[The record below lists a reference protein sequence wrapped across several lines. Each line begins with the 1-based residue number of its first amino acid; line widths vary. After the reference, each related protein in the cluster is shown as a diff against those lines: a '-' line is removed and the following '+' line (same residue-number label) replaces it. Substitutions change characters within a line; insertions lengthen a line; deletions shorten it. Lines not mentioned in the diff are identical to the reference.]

1 MKQYERRVQV
11 GRAIQKEVAALIQ
24 KGGIKDD
31 RMASFV
37 SIVDVNLNSS
47 LSSAKVIYSIY
58 ANSEDDAV
66 HMGTQAALK
75 DNAGYIRGVIGRKL
89 NLKYAPKLYFVA
101 TDSLGKSVEMVNLIN
116 KTVESDLLNHDEEP
130 EEVIEEEV

>member
-11 GRAIQKEVAALIQ
+11 ARAIQKEVGALIQ

-37 SIVDVNLNSS
+37 SIVDVDLNSS
-47 LSSAKVIYSIY
+47 LSSAKVIFSVLD
-58 ANSEDDAV
+58 NDGDDFS

-89 NLKYAPKLYFVA
+89 NLKYAPKLIFVA
-101 TDSLGKSVEMVNLIN
+101 SESLSKSVDMVDLIER
-116 KTVESDLLNHDEEP
+116 TVEDDASRHDEE
-130 EEVIEEEV
+130 EDDAL

>member
-11 GRAIQKEVAALIQ
+11 ARAIQKEIGALIQ

-31 RMASFV
+31 RMANFV
-37 SIVDVNLNSS
+37 SIIDVELNPS
-47 LSSAKVIYSIY
+47 LSSARVVFSVL
-58 ANSEDDAV
+58 SGDEEDFS

-75 DNAGYIRGVIGRKL
+75 DNAGYIRGVIGRKI

-101 TDSLGKSVEMVNLIN
+101 SDSLSKSVDMVDLIN
-116 KTVESDLLNHDEEP
+116 RTVEDDQKNHDELG
-130 EEVIEEEV
+130 EEE

>member
-11 GRAIQKEVAALIQ
+11 ARAIQKEIGALIQ

-37 SIVDVNLNSS
+37 SVIDVELNPS
-47 LSSAKVIYSIY
+47 LSSARVIFSVL
-58 ANSEDDAV
+58 SGDEDDFS

-75 DNAGYIRGVIGRKL
+75 DNAGFIRGIIGRKL

-101 TDSLGKSVEMVNLIN
+101 SDSLSKSVDMVDLIN
-116 KTVESDLLNHDEEP
+116 RTIEDDEKNRDDDSG
-130 EEVIEEEV
+130 EEE